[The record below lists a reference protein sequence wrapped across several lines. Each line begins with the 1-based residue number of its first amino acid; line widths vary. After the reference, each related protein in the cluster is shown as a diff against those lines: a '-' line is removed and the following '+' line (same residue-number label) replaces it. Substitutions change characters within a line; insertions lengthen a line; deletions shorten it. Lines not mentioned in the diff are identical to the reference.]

1 MIHHIIFLLDI
12 KSKGDNTKLSKIN
25 RIKFLVHQL
34 NYYRNQYY
42 NNSVSAISDQEYDEM
57 FDELQE
63 LEQTAGFIMSNSPTQ
78 TVGYDVVSELQK
90 VKHSHPMLSLSKTKS
105 LEELNQFVGGRPAVI
120 SCKLDGLTVLL
131 TYEDGELVQAETRG
145 NGELGELI
153 THNAKVFDNIPLH
166 IDQPGHF
173 EVEGEAII
181 TYEDFEHINAGL
193 REDQKYKNPRNLAS
207 GSVRQLDSSIAST
220 RHLKFIAWKVPE
232 DAEHETMNE
241 RLDYAD
247 ALGFDVVPWFLITKI
262 ENENLINILKECA
275 KQLGYPI
282 DGMVVTYDDI
292 KYGESLGMTGH
303 HPKHSIAFKFY
314 DETVET
320 ELIDIE
326 WTMGKTGVLTPVAVF
341 KPVEI
346 DGTTVERAN
355 LHNLSVMMRMT
366 NNKPWYKG
374 IKIFVYKA
382 NMIIPQVANVIYE
395 NSDNDDILEIPDVC
409 PICRMET
416 GQFTE
421 NRSTVLMCTNPNC
434 KGKLLG
440 VLKTFCSKQAHDIK
454 GLSEAT
460 LELMINNG
468 YLNGIRDLFYLKNYK
483 TELTRIPGLGAK
495 KVDGILKS
503 IEDCRKTTLSKFI
516 CGLSIPLF
524 GVNACKEIERYETN
538 KAKERGMETAWNAFW
553 DDIENR
559 RCLSNS
565 IDGFG
570 RIMDDSFHT
579 YMDANINFVR
589 ELSTEFVFDSISN
602 ALSGDNSLNG
612 KKICITGSL
621 SIFKNRD
628 ELVKDIE
635 SHGGKVV
642 SSVSS
647 KTDYL
652 LTNDKDSGSSKN
664 QKAKEL
670 NIPIISEVEYRDM
683 IIKN

>member
-1 MIHHIIFLLDI
+1 MRENEI
-12 KSKGDNTKLSKIN
+12 KKLVKE
-25 RIKFLVHQL
+25 L
-34 NYYRNQYY
+34 NHYRDQYY
-42 NNSVSAISDQEYDEM
+42 NHAISEISDHDYDEL
-57 FDELQE
+57 FDRLQQ
-63 LEQTAGFIMSNSPTQ
+63 LEKETGYILSNSPTQ
-78 TVGYDVVSELQK
+78 TVGYEVVSELQK

-105 LEELNQFVGGRPAVI
+105 IEELDRFINGKSVII

-166 IDQPGHF
+166 IDCAGHF

-181 TYEDFEHINAGL
+181 AYKDFEDINARLGD
-193 REDQKYKNPRNLAS
+193 EQKYKNPRNLAA
-207 GSVRQLDSSIAST
+207 GSVRQLDSSIAKE
-220 RHLKFIAWKVPE
+220 RHLKFIAWKIPE
-232 DAEHETMNE
+232 DGEHNTMRE
-241 RLDYAD
+241 RLDYAE
-247 ALGFDVVPWFLITKI
+247 ALGFDVVPRLCVTHI
-262 ENENLINILKECA
+262 ENEHVINILKIQA
-275 KQLGYPI
+275 NNLGYPI

-292 KYGESLGMTGH
+292 QYGESLGMTGH

-320 ELIDIE
+320 ELLDIE

-346 DGTTVERAN
+346 EGTTVERAN
-355 LHNLSVMMRMT
+355 LHNISVMMGMS
-366 NNKPWYKG
+366 NYKPWYKRMR
-374 IKIFVYKA
+374 IFVYKA
-382 NMIIPQVANVIYE
+382 NMIIPQVASVIYE
-395 NSDNDDILEIPDVC
+395 DGNNDDILKIPDIC

-460 LELMINNG
+460 LELLINNG
-468 YLNGIRDLFYLKNYK
+468 YLNNLRDLFYLKNDRV
-483 TELTRIPGLGAK
+483 ELTRLPGLGVK
-495 KVDGILKS
+495 KVDGILQS
-503 IEDCRKTTLSKFI
+503 IEKCRKTTLSKFI

-524 GVNACKEIERYETN
+524 GISTCKEIEKYETS
-538 KAKERGMETAWNAFW
+538 KAKERGMQIWDAFW
-553 DDIENR
+553 DDVVNR
-559 RCLSNS
+559 RYLSNY

-570 RIMDDSFHT
+570 RVMDESFHT
-579 YMDANINFVR
+579 YMDANISFVR
-589 ELSTEFVFDSISN
+589 ELSTEFIFDSVSDNIS
-602 ALSGDNSLNG
+602 AGDNSLNG

-621 SIFKNRD
+621 HHFANRD
-628 ELVKDIE
+628 ELVKNIE

-652 LTNDKDSGSSKN
+652 LTNDKESGSGKN
-664 QKAKEL
+664 VKAAQL
-670 NIPIISEVEYRDM
+670 DIPIISEEEYLSLCGEA
-683 IIKN
+683 

>member
-1 MIHHIIFLLDI
+1 MRENEI
-12 KSKGDNTKLSKIN
+12 KKLVKE
-25 RIKFLVHQL
+25 L
-34 NYYRNQYY
+34 NHYRDQYY
-42 NNSVSAISDQEYDEM
+42 NHAISEISDHDYDEL
-57 FDELQE
+57 FDRLQK
-63 LEQTAGFIMSNSPTQ
+63 LESETGYILSNSPTQ
-78 TVGYDVVSELQK
+78 TVGYEVVSELQK

-105 LEELNQFVGGRPAVI
+105 IEELDRFINGKPVII

-166 IDQPGHF
+166 IDCAGHF

-181 TYEDFEHINAGL
+181 TYKDFEDINARLGD
-193 REDQKYKNPRNLAS
+193 EQKYKNPRNLAA
-207 GSVRQLDSSIAST
+207 GSVRQLDSSIAKE
-220 RHLKFIAWKVPE
+220 RHLKFIAWKIPE
-232 DAEHETMNE
+232 DGKHNTMRE
-241 RLDYAD
+241 RLDYAE
-247 ALGFDVVPWFLITKI
+247 ALGFDVVPRLCVTHI
-262 ENENLINILKECA
+262 ENEHVINILKIQA
-275 KQLGYPI
+275 NNLGYPI

-320 ELIDIE
+320 ELLDIE

-341 KPVEI
+341 NPVEI
-346 DGTTVERAN
+346 EGTTVERAN
-355 LHNLSVMMRMT
+355 LHNISVMFGLS
-366 NNKPWYKG
+366 NDKPWYKG
-374 IKIFVYKA
+374 MRIFVYKA
-382 NMIIPQVANVIYE
+382 NMIIPQVASVIYE
-395 NSDNDDILEIPDVC
+395 NSNNDNILDIPDVC

-460 LELMINNG
+460 LELLINNG
-468 YLNGIRDLFYLKNYK
+468 YLNNLRDLFYLKNNRI
-483 TELTRIPGLGAK
+483 ELTRLPGLGAK
-495 KVDGILKS
+495 KVDGILQS
-503 IEDCRKTTLSKFI
+503 IEKCRKTTLSKFI

-524 GVNACKEIERYETN
+524 GISTCKEIEKYETS
-538 KAKERGMETAWNAFW
+538 KANECGMQIWDAFW
-553 DDIENR
+553 DDVVNR
-559 RCLSNS
+559 RYLSNY

-570 RIMDDSFHT
+570 RVMDESFHT
-579 YMDANINFVR
+579 YMDANISFVR
-589 ELSTEFVFDSISN
+589 ELSTEFIFDSVSDNIS
-602 ALSGDNSLNG
+602 AGDNSLNG

-621 SIFKNRD
+621 HHFTNRD
-628 ELVKDIE
+628 ELVKNIE

-652 LTNDKDSGSSKN
+652 LTNDKESGSGKN
-664 QKAKEL
+664 VKAAQL
-670 NIPIISEVEYRDM
+670 DIPIISEEEYLSLCGEV
-683 IIKN
+683 

>member
-1 MIHHIIFLLDI
+1 MRENEI
-12 KSKGDNTKLSKIN
+12 KKLVKE
-25 RIKFLVHQL
+25 L
-34 NYYRNQYY
+34 NHYRDQYY
-42 NNSVSAISDQEYDEM
+42 NHAISEISDHDYDEL
-57 FDELQE
+57 FDRLQK
-63 LEQTAGFIMSNSPTQ
+63 LESETGYILSNSPTQ
-78 TVGYDVVSELQK
+78 TVGYEVVSELQK

-105 LEELNQFVGGRPAVI
+105 IEELDRFINGKPVII

-166 IDQPGHF
+166 IDRAGHF

-181 TYEDFEHINAGL
+181 TYKDFENINAIL
-193 REDQKYKNPRNLAS
+193 SDEQKYKNPRNLAS
-207 GSVRQLDSSIAST
+207 GSVRQLDSSIAKE
-220 RHLKFIAWKVPE
+220 RHLKFIAWKIPE
-232 DAEHETMNE
+232 DSEHNTMRE
-241 RLDYAD
+241 RLDYAE
-247 ALGFDVVPWFLITKI
+247 ALGFDVVPRLCVTHI
-262 ENENLINILKECA
+262 ENEHVINILKIQANNLE
-275 KQLGYPI
+275 YPI

-292 KYGESLGMTGH
+292 QYGESLGMTGH

-320 ELIDIE
+320 ELLDIE

-341 KPVEI
+341 NPVEI
-346 DGTTVERAN
+346 EGTTVERAN
-355 LHNLSVMMRMT
+355 LHNISVMFGLS
-366 NNKPWYKG
+366 NYKPWYKG
-374 IKIFVYKA
+374 MRIFVYKA
-382 NMIIPQVANVIYE
+382 NMIIPQVASVIYE
-395 NSDNDDILEIPDVC
+395 NSNNDNILDIPDVC

-460 LELMINNG
+460 LELLINNG
-468 YLNGIRDLFYLKNYK
+468 YLNNLRDLFYLKNNR
-483 TELTRIPGLGAK
+483 TELTRLPGLGAK
-495 KVDGILKS
+495 KVDGILQS
-503 IEDCRKTTLSKFI
+503 IEKCRKTTLSKFL

-524 GVNACKEIERYETN
+524 GVSTCKEIEKYETS
-538 KAKERGMETAWNAFW
+538 KAKERGMQIWDAFW
-553 DDIENR
+553 DDVVNR
-559 RCLSNS
+559 RYLSNY

-570 RIMDDSFHT
+570 RVMDESFHT
-579 YMDANINFVR
+579 YMDANISFVR
-589 ELSTEFVFDSISN
+589 ELSTEFIFDSVSDNIS
-602 ALSGDNSLNG
+602 AGDNSLNG

-621 SIFKNRD
+621 HHFTNRD
-628 ELVKDIE
+628 ELVKNIE

-652 LTNDKDSGSSKN
+652 LTNDKESGSGKN
-664 QKAKEL
+664 VKAAQL
-670 NIPIISEVEYRDM
+670 DIPIISEEEYLSLCGEV
-683 IIKN
+683 

>member
-1 MIHHIIFLLDI
+1 MRENEI
-12 KSKGDNTKLSKIN
+12 KKLVKE
-25 RIKFLVHQL
+25 L
-34 NYYRNQYY
+34 NHYRNQYY
-42 NNSVSAISDQEYDEM
+42 NHAISEISDHDYDEL
-57 FDELQE
+57 FDRLQK
-63 LEQTAGFIMSNSPTQ
+63 LESETGYILSNSPTQ
-78 TVGYDVVSELQK
+78 TVGYEVVSELQK

-105 LEELNQFVGGRPAVI
+105 IEELDRFINGKPVII

-166 IDQPGHF
+166 IDCAGHF

-181 TYEDFEHINAGL
+181 TYKDFEDINARLGD
-193 REDQKYKNPRNLAS
+193 EQKYKNPRNLAA
-207 GSVRQLDSSIAST
+207 GSVRQLDSSVAST
-220 RHLKFIAWKVPE
+220 RHLKFIAWKIPE
-232 DAEHETMNE
+232 DGEHNTMRE
-241 RLDYAD
+241 RLDYAE
-247 ALGFDVVPWFLITKI
+247 ALGFDVVPRLCVTHI
-262 ENENLINILKECA
+262 ENEHVINILKIQA
-275 KQLGYPI
+275 NNLGYPI

-292 KYGESLGMTGH
+292 KYGESLGLTGH

-320 ELIDIE
+320 ELLDIE

-341 KPVEI
+341 NPVEI
-346 DGTTVERAN
+346 EGTTVERAN
-355 LHNLSVMMRMT
+355 LHNISVMFGLS
-366 NNKPWYKG
+366 NYKPWYKG
-374 IKIFVYKA
+374 MRIFVYKA
-382 NMIIPQVANVIYE
+382 NMIIPQVASVIYE
-395 NSDNDDILEIPDVC
+395 NSNNDNILDIPDVC

-460 LELMINNG
+460 LELLINNG
-468 YLNGIRDLFYLKNYK
+468 YLNNLRDLFYLKNDRL
-483 TELTRIPGLGAK
+483 ELTRLPGLGVK
-495 KVDGILKS
+495 KVDGILQS
-503 IEDCRKTTLSKFI
+503 IEKCRKTTLSKFI

-524 GVNACKEIERYETN
+524 GISTCKEIEKYETS
-538 KAKERGMETAWNAFW
+538 KAKERGMQIWDAFW
-553 DDIENR
+553 DDVVNR
-559 RCLSNS
+559 RYLSNY

-570 RIMDDSFHT
+570 RVMDESFHT
-579 YMDANINFVR
+579 YMDANISFVR
-589 ELSTEFVFDSISN
+589 ELSTEFIFDSVSDNISAN
-602 ALSGDNSLNG
+602 DNSLNG

-621 SIFKNRD
+621 HHFANRD
-628 ELVKDIE
+628 ELVKNIE

-652 LTNDKDSGSSKN
+652 LTNDKESGSGKN
-664 QKAKEL
+664 VKAAQL
-670 NIPIISEVEYRDM
+670 DIPIISEEEYLSLCGEV
-683 IIKN
+683 

>member
-1 MIHHIIFLLDI
+1 MRENEI
-12 KSKGDNTKLSKIN
+12 KKLVKE
-25 RIKFLVHQL
+25 L
-34 NYYRNQYY
+34 NHYRDQYY
-42 NNSVSAISDQEYDEM
+42 NHAISEISDHDYDEL
-57 FDELQE
+57 FDRLQQ
-63 LEQTAGFIMSNSPTQ
+63 LEKETGYILSNSPTQ
-78 TVGYDVVSELQK
+78 TVGYEVVSELQK

-105 LEELNQFVGGRPAVI
+105 IEELDRFINGKPVII

-166 IDQPGHF
+166 IDHAGHF

-181 TYEDFEHINAGL
+181 TYKDFENINARL
-193 REDQKYKNPRNLAS
+193 SDEQKYKNPRNLAS
-207 GSVRQLDSSIAST
+207 GSVRQLDSSVAST
-220 RHLKFIAWKVPE
+220 RHLKFIAWKIPK
-232 DAEHETMNE
+232 DGEHNTMRE
-241 RLDYAD
+241 RLDYAE
-247 ALGFDVVPWFLITKI
+247 ALGFDVVPRLCVTHI
-262 ENENLINILKECA
+262 ENEHVINILKIQA
-275 KQLGYPI
+275 NNLGYPI
-282 DGMVVTYDDI
+282 DGMVVTYNDI

-320 ELIDIE
+320 ELLDIE

-341 KPVEI
+341 NPVEI
-346 DGTTVERAN
+346 EGTTVERAN
-355 LHNLSVMMRMT
+355 LHNISVMFGLS
-366 NNKPWYKG
+366 NYKPWYKG
-374 IKIFVYKA
+374 MRIFVYKA
-382 NMIIPQVANVIYE
+382 NMIIPQVASVIYE
-395 NSDNDDILEIPDVC
+395 NSNNDNILDIPDVC
-409 PICRMET
+409 PICRMEI

-460 LELMINNG
+460 LELLINNG
-468 YLNGIRDLFYLKNYK
+468 YLNNLRDLFYLKNDRV
-483 TELTRIPGLGAK
+483 ELTRLPGLGVK
-495 KVDGILKS
+495 KVDGILQS
-503 IEDCRKTTLSKFI
+503 IEKRRKTTLSKFI

-524 GVNACKEIERYETN
+524 GISTCKEIEKYETS
-538 KAKERGMETAWNAFW
+538 KANECSMQMWDAFW
-553 DDIENR
+553 DDVVNR
-559 RCLSNS
+559 RYLSNY

-570 RIMDDSFHT
+570 RVMDESFHT
-579 YMDANINFVR
+579 YMDANISFVR
-589 ELSTEFVFDSISN
+589 ELSTEFIFDSVSDNISAN
-602 ALSGDNSLNG
+602 DNSLNG

-621 SIFKNRD
+621 HHFTNRD
-628 ELVKDIE
+628 ELVRNIE

-652 LTNDKDSGSSKN
+652 LTNDKESGSGKN
-664 QKAKEL
+664 VKAAQL
-670 NIPIISEVEYRDM
+670 DIPIISEEEYLSLCGEV
-683 IIKN
+683 

>member
-1 MIHHIIFLLDI
+1 MRENEI
-12 KSKGDNTKLSKIN
+12 KKLVKE
-25 RIKFLVHQL
+25 L
-34 NYYRNQYY
+34 NHYRNQYY
-42 NNSVSAISDQEYDEM
+42 NHAISEISDHDYDEL
-57 FDELQE
+57 FDRLQK
-63 LEQTAGFIMSNSPTQ
+63 LESETGYILSNSPTQ
-78 TVGYDVVSELQK
+78 TVGYEVVSELQK

-105 LEELNQFVGGRPAVI
+105 IEELDRFINGKPVII

-166 IDQPGHF
+166 IDHAGHF

-181 TYEDFEHINAGL
+181 TYKDFENINARL
-193 REDQKYKNPRNLAS
+193 SDEQKYKNPRNLAS
-207 GSVRQLDSSIAST
+207 GSVRQLDSSVAST
-220 RHLKFIAWKVPE
+220 RHLKFIAWKIPE
-232 DAEHETMNE
+232 DGEHNTMRE
-241 RLDYAD
+241 RLDYAE
-247 ALGFDVVPWFLITKI
+247 ALGFDVVPRLCVTHI
-262 ENENLINILKECA
+262 ENEHVINILKIQA
-275 KQLGYPI
+275 NNLGYPI

-320 ELIDIE
+320 ELLDIE

-341 KPVEI
+341 NPVEI
-346 DGTTVERAN
+346 EGTTVERAN
-355 LHNLSVMMRMT
+355 LHNISVMFGLS
-366 NNKPWYKG
+366 NYKPWYKG
-374 IKIFVYKA
+374 MRIFVYKA
-382 NMIIPQVANVIYE
+382 NMIIPQVASVIYE
-395 NSDNDDILEIPDVC
+395 NSNNDNILDIPDVC

-460 LELMINNG
+460 LELLINNG
-468 YLNGIRDLFYLKNYK
+468 YLNNLRDLFYLKNDRV
-483 TELTRIPGLGAK
+483 ELTRLPGLGVK
-495 KVDGILKS
+495 KVDGILQS
-503 IEDCRKTTLSKFI
+503 IEKCRKTTLSKFI

-524 GVNACKEIERYETN
+524 GISTCKEIEKYETS
-538 KAKERGMETAWNAFW
+538 KANECGMQIWDAFW
-553 DDIENR
+553 DDVVNR
-559 RCLSNS
+559 RYLSNY

-570 RIMDDSFHT
+570 RVMDESFHT
-579 YMDANINFVR
+579 YMDANISFVR
-589 ELSTEFVFDSISN
+589 ELSTEFIFDSVSDNISAN
-602 ALSGDNSLNG
+602 DNSLNG

-621 SIFKNRD
+621 HHFANRD
-628 ELVKDIE
+628 ELVKNIE

-652 LTNDKDSGSSKN
+652 LTNDKESGSGKN
-664 QKAKEL
+664 VKAAQL
-670 NIPIISEVEYRDM
+670 DIPIISEEEYLSLCGEV
-683 IIKN
+683 

>member
-1 MIHHIIFLLDI
+1 MRENEI
-12 KSKGDNTKLSKIN
+12 KKLVKE
-25 RIKFLVHQL
+25 L
-34 NYYRNQYY
+34 NHYRDQYY
-42 NNSVSAISDQEYDEM
+42 NHAISEISDHDYDEL
-57 FDELQE
+57 FDRLQK
-63 LEQTAGFIMSNSPTQ
+63 LESETGYILSNSPTQ
-78 TVGYDVVSELQK
+78 TVGYEVVSELQK

-105 LEELNQFVGGRPAVI
+105 IEELDRFINGKPVII

-166 IDQPGHF
+166 IDHAGHF

-181 TYEDFEHINAGL
+181 TYKDFENINARL
-193 REDQKYKNPRNLAS
+193 SDEQKYKNPRNLAS
-207 GSVRQLDSSIAST
+207 GSVRQLDSSIAKE
-220 RHLKFIAWKVPE
+220 RHLKFIAWKIPE
-232 DAEHETMNE
+232 DGEHNTMRE
-241 RLDYAD
+241 RLDYAE
-247 ALGFDVVPWFLITKI
+247 ALGFDVVPRLCVTHI
-262 ENENLINILKECA
+262 ENEHVINILKIQA
-275 KQLGYPI
+275 NNLGYPI

-320 ELIDIE
+320 ELLDIE

-341 KPVEI
+341 NPVEI
-346 DGTTVERAN
+346 EGTTVERAN
-355 LHNLSVMMRMT
+355 LHNISVMFGLS
-366 NNKPWYKG
+366 NYKPWYKG
-374 IKIFVYKA
+374 MRIFVYKA
-382 NMIIPQVANVIYE
+382 NMIIPQVASVIYE
-395 NSDNDDILEIPDVC
+395 NSNNDNILDIPDVC

-460 LELMINNG
+460 LELLINNG
-468 YLNGIRDLFYLKNYK
+468 YLNNLRDLFYLKNDRV
-483 TELTRIPGLGAK
+483 ELTRLPGLGVK
-495 KVDGILKS
+495 KVDGILQS
-503 IEDCRKTTLSKFI
+503 IEKCRKTTLSKFI

-524 GVNACKEIERYETN
+524 GISTCKEIEKYETS
-538 KAKERGMETAWNAFW
+538 KANECGMQIWDAFW
-553 DDIENR
+553 DDVVNR
-559 RCLSNS
+559 RYLSNY

-570 RIMDDSFHT
+570 RVMDESFHT
-579 YMDANINFVR
+579 YMDANISFVQ
-589 ELSTEFVFDSISN
+589 ELSTEFIFDSVSDNISAN
-602 ALSGDNSLNG
+602 DNSLNG

-621 SIFKNRD
+621 HHFANRD
-628 ELVKDIE
+628 ELVKNIE

-652 LTNDKDSGSSKN
+652 LTNDKESGSGKN
-664 QKAKEL
+664 VKAAQL
-670 NIPIISEVEYRDM
+670 DIPIISEEEYLSLCGEV
-683 IIKN
+683 

>member
-1 MIHHIIFLLDI
+1 MRENEI
-12 KSKGDNTKLSKIN
+12 KKLVKE
-25 RIKFLVHQL
+25 L
-34 NYYRNQYY
+34 NQYRDQYY
-42 NNSVSAISDQEYDEM
+42 NHAISEISDHDYDEL
-57 FDELQE
+57 FDRLQQ
-63 LEQTAGFIMSNSPTQ
+63 LEKETGYILSNSPTQ
-78 TVGYDVVSELQK
+78 TVGYEVVSELQK

-105 LEELNQFVGGRPAVI
+105 IEELDRFINGKPVII

-166 IDQPGHF
+166 IDRAGHF

-181 TYEDFEHINAGL
+181 TYKDFEDINARLGD
-193 REDQKYKNPRNLAS
+193 EQKYKNPRNLAS
-207 GSVRQLDSSIAST
+207 GSVRQLDSSIAKE
-220 RHLKFIAWKVPE
+220 RHLKFVAWKIPG
-232 DAEHETMNE
+232 DGEHNTMRE
-241 RLDYAD
+241 RLDYAE
-247 ALGFDVVPWFLITKI
+247 ALGFDVVPRLCVTHI
-262 ENENLINILKECA
+262 ENESVINVLKIQA
-275 KQLGYPI
+275 ATLGYPI

-320 ELIDIE
+320 ELLDIE

-341 KPVEI
+341 NPVEI
-346 DGTTVERAN
+346 EGTTVERAN
-355 LHNLSVMMRMT
+355 LHNISVMLGLS
-366 NNKPWYKG
+366 NYKPWYKG
-374 IKIFVYKA
+374 MRIFVYKA
-382 NMIIPQVANVIYE
+382 NMIIPQVASVIYE
-395 NSDNDDILEIPDVC
+395 NSNNDNILEIPDVC

-460 LELMINNG
+460 LELLINKG
-468 YLNGIRDLFYLKNYK
+468 YLNNLRDLFYLKNNR
-483 TELTRIPGLGAK
+483 TELTRLPGLGAK
-495 KVDGILKS
+495 KVDGILQS
-503 IEDCRKTTLSKFI
+503 IEKCRKTILSKFL

-524 GVNACKEIERYETN
+524 GVSTCKELEKYETS
-538 KAKERGMETAWNAFW
+538 KAKECGMQIWDAFW
-553 DDIENR
+553 DDVVNR
-559 RCLSNS
+559 RYLSNH

-570 RIMDDSFHT
+570 RVMDESFHT
-579 YMDANINFVR
+579 YMDANISFVQ
-589 ELSTEFVFDSISN
+589 ELSTEFIFDSVSKNIS
-602 ALSGDNSLNG
+602 AGDNSLNG

-621 SIFKNRD
+621 HHFTNRD
-628 ELVKDIE
+628 ELVRDIE

-652 LTNDKDSGSSKN
+652 LTNDKESGSSKN
-664 QKAKEL
+664 AKAAQL
-670 NIPIISEVEYRDM
+670 GIPIISEEEYLSLCGGV
-683 IIKN
+683 

>member
-1 MIHHIIFLLDI
+1 MSENEI
-12 KSKGDNTKLSKIN
+12 KKLVKE
-25 RIKFLVHQL
+25 L
-34 NYYRNQYY
+34 NHYRDQYY
-42 NNSVSAISDQEYDEM
+42 NHAISEISDHDYDEL
-57 FDELQE
+57 FDRLQK
-63 LEQTAGFIMSNSPTQ
+63 LESETGYILSNSPTQ
-78 TVGYDVVSELQK
+78 TVGYEVVSELQK

-105 LEELNQFVGGRPAVI
+105 IEELDRFINGKPVII

-166 IDQPGHF
+166 IDCAGHF
-173 EVEGEAII
+173 EVEGEALI
-181 TYEDFEHINAGL
+181 TYKDFEDINARLGD
-193 REDQKYKNPRNLAS
+193 EQKYKNPRNLAA
-207 GSVRQLDSSIAST
+207 GSVRQLDSSIAKE
-220 RHLKFIAWKVPE
+220 RHLKFIAWKIPE
-232 DAEHETMNE
+232 DGEHNTMRE
-241 RLDYAD
+241 RLDYAE
-247 ALGFDVVPWFLITKI
+247 ALGFDVVPRLCVTHI
-262 ENENLINILKECA
+262 ENEHVINILKIQANNLE
-275 KQLGYPI
+275 YPI

-320 ELIDIE
+320 ELLDIE

-346 DGTTVERAN
+346 EGTTVERAN
-355 LHNLSVMMRMT
+355 LHNISVMMGMS
-366 NNKPWYKG
+366 NYKPWYKG
-374 IKIFVYKA
+374 MRIFVYKA
-382 NMIIPQVANVIYE
+382 NMIIPQVASVIYE
-395 NSDNDDILEIPDVC
+395 NSNNDNILDIPDVC

-421 NRSTVLMCTNPNC
+421 NKSTVLMCTNPNC

-460 LELMINNG
+460 LELLINNG
-468 YLNGIRDLFYLKNYK
+468 YLNNLRDLFYLKNDRV
-483 TELTRIPGLGAK
+483 ELTRLPGLGVK
-495 KVDGILKS
+495 KVDGILQS
-503 IEDCRKTTLSKFI
+503 IEKCRKTTLSKFL

-524 GVNACKEIERYETN
+524 GVSTCKEIEKYETS
-538 KAKERGMETAWNAFW
+538 KAKERGMQIWDAFW
-553 DDIENR
+553 DDVVNR
-559 RCLSNS
+559 RYLSNY

-570 RIMDDSFHT
+570 RVMDESFHT
-579 YMDANINFVR
+579 YMDANISFVQ
-589 ELSTEFVFDSISN
+589 ELSTEFIFDSVSDNISAN
-602 ALSGDNSLNG
+602 DNSLNG

-621 SIFKNRD
+621 HHFANRD
-628 ELVKDIE
+628 ELVKNIE

-652 LTNDKDSGSSKN
+652 LTNDKESGSGKN
-664 QKAKEL
+664 VKAAQL
-670 NIPIISEVEYRDM
+670 DIPIISEEEYLSLCE
-683 IIKN
+683 KV

>member
-1 MIHHIIFLLDI
+1 MRENEI
-12 KSKGDNTKLSKIN
+12 KKLVKE
-25 RIKFLVHQL
+25 L
-34 NYYRNQYY
+34 NHYRDQYY
-42 NNSVSAISDQEYDEM
+42 NHAISEISDHDYDEL
-57 FDELQE
+57 FDRLQK
-63 LEQTAGFIMSNSPTQ
+63 LESETGYILSNSPTQ
-78 TVGYDVVSELQK
+78 TVGYEVVSELQK

-105 LEELNQFVGGRPAVI
+105 IEELDRFINGKPVII

-166 IDQPGHF
+166 IDHVGHF

-181 TYEDFEHINAGL
+181 TYKDFENINARL
-193 REDQKYKNPRNLAS
+193 SDEQKYKNPRNLAA
-207 GSVRQLDSSIAST
+207 GSVRQLDSSIAKE
-220 RHLKFIAWKVPE
+220 RHLKFIAWKIPE
-232 DAEHETMNE
+232 DGEHNTMRE
-241 RLDYAD
+241 RLDYAE
-247 ALGFDVVPWFLITKI
+247 ALGFDVVPRLCVTHI
-262 ENENLINILKECA
+262 ENEHVINILKIQA
-275 KQLGYPI
+275 NNLGYPI

-320 ELIDIE
+320 ELLDIE

-341 KPVEI
+341 NPVEI
-346 DGTTVERAN
+346 EGTTVERAN
-355 LHNLSVMMRMT
+355 LHNISVMFGLS
-366 NNKPWYKG
+366 NYKPWYKG
-374 IKIFVYKA
+374 MRIFVYKA
-382 NMIIPQVANVIYE
+382 NMIIPQVASVIYE
-395 NSDNDDILEIPDVC
+395 NSNNDNILDIPDVC

-460 LELMINNG
+460 LELLINNG
-468 YLNGIRDLFYLKNYK
+468 YLNNLRDLFYLKNDRV
-483 TELTRIPGLGAK
+483 ELTRLPGLGVK
-495 KVDGILKS
+495 KVDGILQS
-503 IEDCRKTTLSKFI
+503 IEKCRKTTLSKFI

-524 GVNACKEIERYETN
+524 GISTCKEIEKYETS
-538 KAKERGMETAWNAFW
+538 KANECGMQIWDAFW
-553 DDIENR
+553 DDVVNR
-559 RCLSNS
+559 RYLSNY

-570 RIMDDSFHT
+570 RVMDESFHT
-579 YMDANINFVR
+579 YMDANISFVQ
-589 ELSTEFVFDSISN
+589 ELSTEFIFNSVSDNIS
-602 ALSGDNSLNG
+602 AGDNSLNG

-621 SIFKNRD
+621 HHFANRD
-628 ELVKDIE
+628 ELVKNIE

-652 LTNDKDSGSSKN
+652 LTNDKESGSGKN
-664 QKAKEL
+664 VKAAQL
-670 NIPIISEVEYRDM
+670 DIPIISEEEYLSLCGEV
-683 IIKN
+683 

>member
-1 MIHHIIFLLDI
+1 MRENEI
-12 KSKGDNTKLSKIN
+12 KKLVKE
-25 RIKFLVHQL
+25 L
-34 NYYRNQYY
+34 NHYRDQYY
-42 NNSVSAISDQEYDEM
+42 NHAVSEISDHDYDEL
-57 FDELQE
+57 FDRLQK
-63 LEQTAGFIMSNSPTQ
+63 LESETGYILSNSPTQ
-78 TVGYDVVSELQK
+78 TVGYEVVSELQK

-105 LEELNQFVGGRPAVI
+105 IEELDRFINGKPVII

-166 IDQPGHF
+166 IDRAGHF

-181 TYEDFEHINAGL
+181 TYKDFEDINAGL
-193 REDQKYKNPRNLAS
+193 SDEQKYKNPRNLAA
-207 GSVRQLDSSIAST
+207 GSVRQLDSNIAKE
-220 RHLKFIAWKVPE
+220 RHLKFIAWKIPE
-232 DAEHETMNE
+232 DGEHNTMRE
-241 RLDYAD
+241 RLDYAE
-247 ALGFDVVPWFLITKI
+247 ALGFDVVPRLCVTHI
-262 ENENLINILKECA
+262 ENEHVINILKIQA
-275 KQLGYPI
+275 NNLGYPI

-320 ELIDIE
+320 ELLDIE

-341 KPVEI
+341 NPVEI
-346 DGTTVERAN
+346 EGTTVERAN
-355 LHNLSVMMRMT
+355 LHNISVMFGLS
-366 NNKPWYKG
+366 NYKPWYKG
-374 IKIFVYKA
+374 MRIFVYKA
-382 NMIIPQVANVIYE
+382 NMIIPQVASVIYE
-395 NSDNDDILEIPDVC
+395 NSNNDNILDIPDVC

-460 LELMINNG
+460 LELLINNG
-468 YLNGIRDLFYLKNYK
+468 YLNNLRDLFYLKNNR
-483 TELTRIPGLGAK
+483 TELTRLPGLGAK
-495 KVDGILKS
+495 KVDGILQS
-503 IEDCRKTTLSKFI
+503 IEKCRKTTLSKFL

-524 GVNACKEIERYETN
+524 GVSTCKEIEKYETS
-538 KAKERGMETAWNAFW
+538 KAKERGMQIWDAFW
-553 DDIENR
+553 DDVVNR
-559 RCLSNS
+559 RYLSNY

-570 RIMDDSFHT
+570 RVMDESFHT
-579 YMDANINFVR
+579 YMDANISFVR
-589 ELSTEFVFDSISN
+589 ELSTEFIFDSVSDNIS
-602 ALSGDNSLNG
+602 AGDNSLNG

-621 SIFKNRD
+621 HHFTNRD
-628 ELVKDIE
+628 ELVKNIE

-652 LTNDKDSGSSKN
+652 LTNDKESGSGKN
-664 QKAKEL
+664 VKAAQL
-670 NIPIISEVEYRDM
+670 DIPIISEEEYLSLCGEV
-683 IIKN
+683 

>member
-1 MIHHIIFLLDI
+1 MRENEI
-12 KSKGDNTKLSKIN
+12 KKLVKE
-25 RIKFLVHQL
+25 L
-34 NYYRNQYY
+34 NHYRDQYY
-42 NNSVSAISDQEYDEM
+42 NHAISEISDHDYDEL
-57 FDELQE
+57 FDRLQK
-63 LEQTAGFIMSNSPTQ
+63 LESETGYILSNSPTQ
-78 TVGYDVVSELQK
+78 TVGYEVVSELQK

-105 LEELNQFVGGRPAVI
+105 IEELDRFINGKPVII

-166 IDQPGHF
+166 IDRAGHF

-181 TYEDFEHINAGL
+181 TYKDFENINAIL
-193 REDQKYKNPRNLAS
+193 SDEQKYKNPRNLAS
-207 GSVRQLDSSIAST
+207 GSVRQLDSSVAST
-220 RHLKFIAWKVPE
+220 RHLKFIAWKIPE
-232 DAEHETMNE
+232 DGEHNTMRE
-241 RLDYAD
+241 RLDYAE
-247 ALGFDVVPWFLITKI
+247 ALGFDVVPRLCVTHI
-262 ENENLINILKECA
+262 ENEHVINILKIQANNLE
-275 KQLGYPI
+275 YPI

-292 KYGESLGMTGH
+292 QYGESLGMTGH

-320 ELIDIE
+320 ELLDIE

-341 KPVEI
+341 NPVEI
-346 DGTTVERAN
+346 EGTTVERAN
-355 LHNLSVMMRMT
+355 LHNISVMFGLS
-366 NNKPWYKG
+366 NYKPWYKG
-374 IKIFVYKA
+374 MRIFVYKA
-382 NMIIPQVANVIYE
+382 NMIIPQVASVIYE
-395 NSDNDDILEIPDVC
+395 NSNNDNILDIPDVC

-460 LELMINNG
+460 LELLINNG
-468 YLNGIRDLFYLKNYK
+468 YLNNLRDLFYLKNNR
-483 TELTRIPGLGAK
+483 TELTRLPGLGAK
-495 KVDGILKS
+495 KVDGILQS
-503 IEDCRKTTLSKFI
+503 IEKCRKTTLSKFL

-524 GVNACKEIERYETN
+524 GVSTCKEIEKYETS
-538 KAKERGMETAWNAFW
+538 KAKERGMQIWDAFW
-553 DDIENR
+553 DDVVNR
-559 RCLSNS
+559 RYLSNY

-570 RIMDDSFHT
+570 RVMDESFHT
-579 YMDANINFVR
+579 YMDANISFVR
-589 ELSTEFVFDSISN
+589 ELSTEFIFDSVSDNIS
-602 ALSGDNSLNG
+602 AGDNSLNG

-621 SIFKNRD
+621 HHFTNRD
-628 ELVKDIE
+628 ELVKNIE

-652 LTNDKDSGSSKN
+652 LTNDKESGSGKN
-664 QKAKEL
+664 VKAAQL
-670 NIPIISEVEYRDM
+670 DIPIISEEEYLSLCGEV
-683 IIKN
+683 

>member
-1 MIHHIIFLLDI
+1 MRENEI
-12 KSKGDNTKLSKIN
+12 KKLVKE
-25 RIKFLVHQL
+25 L
-34 NYYRNQYY
+34 NHYRDQYY
-42 NNSVSAISDQEYDEM
+42 NHAVSEISDHDYDKL
-57 FDELQE
+57 FDRLQK
-63 LEQTAGFIMSNSPTQ
+63 LESETGYILSNSPTQ
-78 TVGYDVVSELQK
+78 TVGYEVVSELQK
-90 VKHSHPMLSLSKTKS
+90 VKHSHPMLSLNKTKS
-105 LEELNQFVGGRPAVI
+105 IEELDRFINGKPVII

-131 TYEDGELVQAETRG
+131 TYKDGELVQAETRG

-166 IDQPGHF
+166 IDHAGHF

-181 TYEDFEHINAGL
+181 TYKDFEDINARIGD
-193 REDQKYKNPRNLAS
+193 EQKYKNPRNLAA
-207 GSVRQLDSSIAST
+207 GSVRQLDSSIAKE
-220 RHLKFIAWKVPE
+220 RHLKFIAWKIPE
-232 DAEHETMNE
+232 DGEHNTMRE
-241 RLDYAD
+241 RLDYAES
-247 ALGFDVVPWFLITKI
+247 LGFDVVPRLCVTHI
-262 ENENLINILKECA
+262 ENEHVINILKIQA
-275 KQLGYPI
+275 NNLGYPI

-320 ELIDIE
+320 ELLDIE

-341 KPVEI
+341 NPVEI
-346 DGTTVERAN
+346 EGTTIERAN
-355 LHNLSVMMRMT
+355 LHNISVMMEMS
-366 NNKPWYKG
+366 NYKPWYKG
-374 IKIFVYKA
+374 MRIFVYKA
-382 NMIIPQVANVIYE
+382 NMIIPQVASVIYE
-395 NSDNDDILEIPDVC
+395 NSNNDNILDIPDVC

-460 LELMINNG
+460 LELLINNG
-468 YLNGIRDLFYLKNYK
+468 YLNNLRDLLYLKNDRV
-483 TELTRIPGLGAK
+483 ELTRLPGLGVK
-495 KVDGILKS
+495 KVDGILQS
-503 IEDCRKTTLSKFI
+503 IEKCRKTTLSKFI

-524 GVNACKEIERYETN
+524 GISTCKEIEKYEIS
-538 KAKERGMETAWNAFW
+538 KANERGMQIWDAFW
-553 DDIENR
+553 DDVVNR
-559 RCLSNS
+559 RYLSNY

-570 RIMDDSFHT
+570 RVMDESFHT
-579 YMDANINFVR
+579 YMDANISFVR
-589 ELSTEFVFDSISN
+589 ELSTEFIFDSVSDNISD
-602 ALSGDNSLNG
+602 GDNSLNG

-621 SIFKNRD
+621 HHFTNRD
-628 ELVKDIE
+628 ELVRDIE

-652 LTNDKDSGSSKN
+652 LTNDKESGSGKN
-664 QKAKEL
+664 VKAAQL
-670 NIPIISEVEYRDM
+670 DIPIISEEEYLSLCGEV
-683 IIKN
+683 

>member
-1 MIHHIIFLLDI
+1 MRENEI
-12 KSKGDNTKLSKIN
+12 KKLVKE
-25 RIKFLVHQL
+25 L
-34 NYYRNQYY
+34 NHYRDQYY
-42 NNSVSAISDQEYDEM
+42 NHAISEISDHDYDEL
-57 FDELQE
+57 FDRLQK
-63 LEQTAGFIMSNSPTQ
+63 LESETGYILSNSPTQ
-78 TVGYDVVSELQK
+78 TVGYEVVSELQK

-105 LEELNQFVGGRPAVI
+105 IEELDRFINGKPVII

-166 IDQPGHF
+166 IDHAGHF

-181 TYEDFEHINAGL
+181 TYKDFENINAIL
-193 REDQKYKNPRNLAS
+193 SDEQKYKNPRNLAS
-207 GSVRQLDSSIAST
+207 GSVRQLDSSIAKE
-220 RHLKFIAWKVPE
+220 RHLKFIAWKIPE
-232 DAEHETMNE
+232 DSEHNTMRE
-241 RLDYAD
+241 RLDYAE
-247 ALGFDVVPWFLITKI
+247 ALGFDVVPRLCVTHI
-262 ENENLINILKECA
+262 ENEHVINILKIQANNLE
-275 KQLGYPI
+275 YPI

-292 KYGESLGMTGH
+292 QYGESLGMTGH

-320 ELIDIE
+320 ELLDIE

-346 DGTTVERAN
+346 EGTTVERAN
-355 LHNLSVMMRMT
+355 LHNISVMMGMS
-366 NNKPWYKG
+366 NYKPWYKG
-374 IKIFVYKA
+374 MRIFVYKA
-382 NMIIPQVANVIYE
+382 NMIIPQVASVIYE
-395 NSDNDDILEIPDVC
+395 NSNNDNILDIPDVC

-460 LELMINNG
+460 LELLINNG
-468 YLNGIRDLFYLKNYK
+468 YLNNLRDLFYLKNDRL
-483 TELTRIPGLGAK
+483 ELTRLPGLGVK
-495 KVDGILKS
+495 KVDGILQS
-503 IEDCRKTTLSKFI
+503 IEKCRKTTLSKFI

-524 GVNACKEIERYETN
+524 GISTCKEIEKYETS
-538 KAKERGMETAWNAFW
+538 KANECGMQIWDAFW
-553 DDIENR
+553 DDVVNR
-559 RCLSNS
+559 RYLSNY

-570 RIMDDSFHT
+570 RVMDESFHT
-579 YMDANINFVR
+579 YMDANISFVQ
-589 ELSTEFVFDSISN
+589 ELSTEFIFDSVSDNIS
-602 ALSGDNSLNG
+602 AGDNSLNG

-621 SIFKNRD
+621 HHFTNRD
-628 ELVKDIE
+628 ELVRNIE

-652 LTNDKDSGSSKN
+652 LTNDKESGSGKN
-664 QKAKEL
+664 VKAAQL
-670 NIPIISEVEYRDM
+670 DIPIISEEEYLSLCGEV
-683 IIKN
+683 

>member
-1 MIHHIIFLLDI
+1 MRENEI
-12 KSKGDNTKLSKIN
+12 KKLVKE
-25 RIKFLVHQL
+25 L
-34 NYYRNQYY
+34 NHYRNQYY
-42 NNSVSAISDQEYDEM
+42 NHAISEISDHDYDEL
-57 FDELQE
+57 FDRLQK
-63 LEQTAGFIMSNSPTQ
+63 LESETGYILSNSPTQ
-78 TVGYDVVSELQK
+78 TVGYEVVSELQK

-105 LEELNQFVGGRPAVI
+105 IEELDRFINGKPVII

-166 IDQPGHF
+166 IDHAGHF

-181 TYEDFEHINAGL
+181 TYKDFENINARL
-193 REDQKYKNPRNLAS
+193 SDEQKYKNPRNLAS
-207 GSVRQLDSSIAST
+207 GSVRQLDSSIAKE
-220 RHLKFIAWKVPE
+220 RHLKFIAWKIPE
-232 DAEHETMNE
+232 DGEHNTMRE
-241 RLDYAD
+241 RLDYAE
-247 ALGFDVVPWFLITKI
+247 ALGFDVVPRLCVTHI
-262 ENENLINILKECA
+262 ENEHVINILKIQA
-275 KQLGYPI
+275 NNLGYPI

-320 ELIDIE
+320 ELLDIE

-341 KPVEI
+341 NPVEI
-346 DGTTVERAN
+346 EGTTVERAN
-355 LHNLSVMMRMT
+355 LHNISVMMGMS
-366 NNKPWYKG
+366 NYKPWYKRMR
-374 IKIFVYKA
+374 IFVYKA
-382 NMIIPQVANVIYE
+382 NMIIPQVASVIYE
-395 NSDNDDILEIPDVC
+395 DGNNDDILKIPDIC

-460 LELMINNG
+460 LELLINNG
-468 YLNGIRDLFYLKNYK
+468 YLNNLRDLFYLKNDRV
-483 TELTRIPGLGAK
+483 ELTRLPGLGVK
-495 KVDGILKS
+495 KVDGILQS
-503 IEDCRKTTLSKFI
+503 IEKCRKTTLSKFI

-524 GVNACKEIERYETN
+524 GISTCKEIEKYETS
-538 KAKERGMETAWNAFW
+538 KANEYGMQIWDAFW
-553 DDIENR
+553 DDVVNR
-559 RCLSNS
+559 RYLSNY

-570 RIMDDSFHT
+570 RVMDESFHT
-579 YMDANINFVR
+579 YMDANISFVR
-589 ELSTEFVFDSISN
+589 ELSTEFIFDSVSDNIS
-602 ALSGDNSLNG
+602 ASDNSLNG

-621 SIFKNRD
+621 HHFTNRD
-628 ELVKDIE
+628 ELVRNIE

-642 SSVSS
+642 SSVSL

-652 LTNDKDSGSSKN
+652 LTNDKGSGSSKN
-664 QKAKEL
+664 VKAAQL
-670 NIPIISEVEYRDM
+670 DIPIISEEEYLSLCGEV
-683 IIKN
+683 

>member
-1 MIHHIIFLLDI
+1 MRENEI
-12 KSKGDNTKLSKIN
+12 KKLVKE
-25 RIKFLVHQL
+25 L
-34 NYYRNQYY
+34 NHYRDQYY
-42 NNSVSAISDQEYDEM
+42 NHAISEISDHDYDEL
-57 FDELQE
+57 FDRLQK
-63 LEQTAGFIMSNSPTQ
+63 LESETGYILSNSPTQ
-78 TVGYDVVSELQK
+78 TVGYEVVSELQK

-105 LEELNQFVGGRPAVI
+105 IEELDRFINGKPVII

-166 IDQPGHF
+166 IDHAGHF

-181 TYEDFEHINAGL
+181 TYKDFENINARL
-193 REDQKYKNPRNLAS
+193 SDEQKYKNPRNLAA
-207 GSVRQLDSSIAST
+207 GSVRQLDSSIAKE
-220 RHLKFIAWKVPE
+220 RHLKFIAWKIPE
-232 DAEHETMNE
+232 DGEHNTMRE
-241 RLDYAD
+241 RLDYAE
-247 ALGFDVVPWFLITKI
+247 ALGFDVVPRLCVTHI
-262 ENENLINILKECA
+262 ENEHVINILKIQA
-275 KQLGYPI
+275 NNLGYPI

-320 ELIDIE
+320 ELLDIE

-341 KPVEI
+341 NPVEI
-346 DGTTVERAN
+346 EGTTVERAN
-355 LHNLSVMMRMT
+355 LHNISVMFGLS
-366 NNKPWYKG
+366 NYKPWYKG
-374 IKIFVYKA
+374 MRIFVYKA
-382 NMIIPQVANVIYE
+382 NMIIPQVASVIYE
-395 NSDNDDILEIPDVC
+395 NSNNDNILDIPDVC

-460 LELMINNG
+460 LELLINNG
-468 YLNGIRDLFYLKNYK
+468 YLNNLRDLFYLKNDRV
-483 TELTRIPGLGAK
+483 ELTRLPGLGVK
-495 KVDGILKS
+495 KVDGILQS
-503 IEDCRKTTLSKFI
+503 IEKCRKTTLSKFI

-524 GVNACKEIERYETN
+524 GISTCKEIEKYETS
-538 KAKERGMETAWNAFW
+538 KANECGMQIWDAFW
-553 DDIENR
+553 DDVVNR
-559 RCLSNS
+559 RYLSNY

-570 RIMDDSFHT
+570 RVMDESFHT
-579 YMDANINFVR
+579 YMDANISFVQ
-589 ELSTEFVFDSISN
+589 ELSTEFIFDSVSDNISAN
-602 ALSGDNSLNG
+602 DNSLNG

-621 SIFKNRD
+621 HHFANRD
-628 ELVKDIE
+628 ELVKNIE

-652 LTNDKDSGSSKN
+652 LTNDKESGSGKN
-664 QKAKEL
+664 VKAAQL
-670 NIPIISEVEYRDM
+670 DIPIISEEEYLSLCGEV
-683 IIKN
+683 

>member
-1 MIHHIIFLLDI
+1 MRENEI
-12 KSKGDNTKLSKIN
+12 KKLVKE
-25 RIKFLVHQL
+25 L
-34 NYYRNQYY
+34 NHYRDQYY
-42 NNSVSAISDQEYDEM
+42 NHAISEISDHDYDEL
-57 FDELQE
+57 FDRLQK
-63 LEQTAGFIMSNSPTQ
+63 LESETGYILSNSPTQ
-78 TVGYDVVSELQK
+78 TVGYEVVSELQK

-105 LEELNQFVGGRPAVI
+105 IEELDRFINGKPVII

-166 IDQPGHF
+166 IDHAGHF

-181 TYEDFEHINAGL
+181 TYKDFEDINARLGD
-193 REDQKYKNPRNLAS
+193 EQKYKNPRNLAA
-207 GSVRQLDSSIAST
+207 GSVRQLDSSIAKE
-220 RHLKFIAWKVPE
+220 RHLKFIAWKIPE
-232 DAEHETMNE
+232 DGEHNTMRE
-241 RLDYAD
+241 RLDYAE
-247 ALGFDVVPWFLITKI
+247 ALGFDVVPRLCVTHI
-262 ENENLINILKECA
+262 ENEHVINILKIQA
-275 KQLGYPI
+275 NNLGYPI

-320 ELIDIE
+320 ELLDIE

-341 KPVEI
+341 NPVEI
-346 DGTTVERAN
+346 EGTTVERAN
-355 LHNLSVMMRMT
+355 LHNISVMFGLS
-366 NNKPWYKG
+366 NYKPWYKG
-374 IKIFVYKA
+374 MRIFVYKA
-382 NMIIPQVANVIYE
+382 NMIIPQVASVIYE
-395 NSDNDDILEIPDVC
+395 NSNNDNILDIPDVC

-460 LELMINNG
+460 LELLINNG
-468 YLNGIRDLFYLKNYK
+468 YLNNLRDLFYLKNDRV
-483 TELTRIPGLGAK
+483 ELTRLPGLGVK
-495 KVDGILKS
+495 KVDGILQS
-503 IEDCRKTTLSKFI
+503 IEKCRKTTLSKFL

-524 GVNACKEIERYETN
+524 GVSTCKEIEKYETS
-538 KAKERGMETAWNAFW
+538 KANECGMQIWDAFW
-553 DDIENR
+553 DDVVNR
-559 RCLSNS
+559 RYLSNY

-570 RIMDDSFHT
+570 RVMDESFHT
-579 YMDANINFVR
+579 YMDANISFVR
-589 ELSTEFVFDSISN
+589 ELSTEFIFDSVSDNIS
-602 ALSGDNSLNG
+602 AGDNSLNG

-621 SIFKNRD
+621 HHFANRD
-628 ELVKDIE
+628 ELVKNIE

-652 LTNDKDSGSSKN
+652 LTNDKESGSSKN
-664 QKAKEL
+664 VKAAQL
-670 NIPIISEVEYRDM
+670 DIPIISEEEYLSLCGEV
-683 IIKN
+683 

>member
-1 MIHHIIFLLDI
+1 MRENEI
-12 KSKGDNTKLSKIN
+12 KKLVKE
-25 RIKFLVHQL
+25 L
-34 NYYRNQYY
+34 NHYRDQYY
-42 NNSVSAISDQEYDEM
+42 NHAISEISDHDYDEL
-57 FDELQE
+57 FDRLQK
-63 LEQTAGFIMSNSPTQ
+63 LESETGYILSNSPTQ
-78 TVGYDVVSELQK
+78 TVGYEVVSELQK

-105 LEELNQFVGGRPAVI
+105 IEELDRFINGKPVII

-166 IDQPGHF
+166 IDHAGHF

-181 TYEDFEHINAGL
+181 TYKDFEDINARLGD
-193 REDQKYKNPRNLAS
+193 EQKYKNPRNLAA
-207 GSVRQLDSSIAST
+207 GSVRQLDSSIAKE
-220 RHLKFIAWKVPE
+220 RHLKFIAWKIPE
-232 DAEHETMNE
+232 DGEHNTMRE
-241 RLDYAD
+241 RLDYAE
-247 ALGFDVVPWFLITKI
+247 ALGFDVVPRLCVTHI
-262 ENENLINILKECA
+262 ENEHVINILKIQA
-275 KQLGYPI
+275 NNLGYPI

-320 ELIDIE
+320 ELLDIE

-341 KPVEI
+341 NPVEI
-346 DGTTVERAN
+346 EGTTVERAN
-355 LHNLSVMMRMT
+355 LHNISVMFGLS
-366 NNKPWYKG
+366 NYKPWYKG
-374 IKIFVYKA
+374 MRIFVYKA
-382 NMIIPQVANVIYE
+382 NMIIPQVASVIYE
-395 NSDNDDILEIPDVC
+395 NSNNDNILDIPDVC

-460 LELMINNG
+460 LELLINNG
-468 YLNGIRDLFYLKNYK
+468 YLNNLRDLFYLKNDRV
-483 TELTRIPGLGAK
+483 ELTRLPGLGVK
-495 KVDGILKS
+495 KVDGILQS
-503 IEDCRKTTLSKFI
+503 IEKCRKTTLSKFL

-524 GVNACKEIERYETN
+524 GVSTCKEIEKYETS
-538 KAKERGMETAWNAFW
+538 KANECGMQIWDAFW
-553 DDIENR
+553 DDVVNR
-559 RCLSNS
+559 RYLSNY

-570 RIMDDSFHT
+570 RVMDESFHT
-579 YMDANINFVR
+579 YMDANISFVR
-589 ELSTEFVFDSISN
+589 ELSTEFIFDSVSDNIS
-602 ALSGDNSLNG
+602 AGDNSLNG

-621 SIFKNRD
+621 HHFTNRD
-628 ELVKDIE
+628 ELVKNIE

-652 LTNDKDSGSSKN
+652 LTNDKESGSSKN
-664 QKAKEL
+664 VKAAQL
-670 NIPIISEVEYRDM
+670 DIPIISEEEYLSLCGEV
-683 IIKN
+683 

>member
-1 MIHHIIFLLDI
+1 MRENEI
-12 KSKGDNTKLSKIN
+12 KKLVKE
-25 RIKFLVHQL
+25 L
-34 NYYRNQYY
+34 NHYRDQYY
-42 NNSVSAISDQEYDEM
+42 NHAISEISDHDYDEL
-57 FDELQE
+57 FDRLQK
-63 LEQTAGFIMSNSPTQ
+63 LESETGYILSNSPTQ
-78 TVGYDVVSELQK
+78 TVGYEVVSELQK
-90 VKHSHPMLSLSKTKS
+90 VTHSHPMLSLSKTKS
-105 LEELNQFVGGRPAVI
+105 IEELDRFINGKPVII

-166 IDQPGHF
+166 IDCAGHF

-181 TYEDFEHINAGL
+181 TYKDFEDINARLGD
-193 REDQKYKNPRNLAS
+193 EQKYKNPRNLAA
-207 GSVRQLDSSIAST
+207 GSVRQLDSSIAKE
-220 RHLKFIAWKVPE
+220 RHLKFIAWKIPE
-232 DAEHETMNE
+232 DGEHNTMRE
-241 RLDYAD
+241 RLDYAE
-247 ALGFDVVPWFLITKI
+247 ALGFDVVPRLCVTHI
-262 ENENLINILKECA
+262 ENEHVINILKIQA
-275 KQLGYPI
+275 NNLGYPI

-320 ELIDIE
+320 ELLDIE

-341 KPVEI
+341 NPVEI
-346 DGTTVERAN
+346 EGTTVERAN
-355 LHNLSVMMRMT
+355 LHNISVMFGLS
-366 NNKPWYKG
+366 NYKPWYKG
-374 IKIFVYKA
+374 MRIFVYKA
-382 NMIIPQVANVIYE
+382 NMIIPQVASVIYE
-395 NSDNDDILEIPDVC
+395 NSNNDNILDIPDVC

-460 LELMINNG
+460 LELLINNG
-468 YLNGIRDLFYLKNYK
+468 YLNNLRDLFYLKNDRV
-483 TELTRIPGLGAK
+483 ELTRLPGLGVK
-495 KVDGILKS
+495 KVDGILQS
-503 IEDCRKTTLSKFI
+503 IEKCRKTTLSKFI

-524 GVNACKEIERYETN
+524 GISTCKEIEKYETS
-538 KAKERGMETAWNAFW
+538 KANECGMQIWGAFW
-553 DDIENR
+553 DDVVNR
-559 RCLSNS
+559 RYLSNY

-570 RIMDDSFHT
+570 RVMDESFHT
-579 YMDANINFVR
+579 YMDANISFVQ
-589 ELSTEFVFDSISN
+589 ELSTEFIFDSVSDNIS
-602 ALSGDNSLNG
+602 AGDNSLNG

-621 SIFKNRD
+621 HHFTNRD
-628 ELVKDIE
+628 ELVRNIE

-652 LTNDKDSGSSKN
+652 LTNDKESGSGKN
-664 QKAKEL
+664 VKAAQL
-670 NIPIISEVEYRDM
+670 DIPIISEEEYLSLCGEV
-683 IIKN
+683 

>member
-1 MIHHIIFLLDI
+1 MRENEI
-12 KSKGDNTKLSKIN
+12 KKLVKE
-25 RIKFLVHQL
+25 L
-34 NYYRNQYY
+34 NHYRDQYY
-42 NNSVSAISDQEYDEM
+42 NHAISEISDHDYDEL
-57 FDELQE
+57 FDRLQK
-63 LEQTAGFIMSNSPTQ
+63 LESETGYILSNSPTQ
-78 TVGYDVVSELQK
+78 TVGYEVVSELQK

-105 LEELNQFVGGRPAVI
+105 IEELDRFINGKPVII

-166 IDQPGHF
+166 IDCAGHF

-181 TYEDFEHINAGL
+181 TYKDFEDINARLGD
-193 REDQKYKNPRNLAS
+193 EQKYKNPRNLAS
-207 GSVRQLDSSIAST
+207 GSVRQLDSSIAKE
-220 RHLKFIAWKVPE
+220 RHLKFIAWKIPE
-232 DAEHETMNE
+232 DGEHNTMRE
-241 RLDYAD
+241 RLDYAE
-247 ALGFDVVPWFLITKI
+247 ALGFDVVPRLCVTHI
-262 ENENLINILKECA
+262 ENEYVINILKIQA
-275 KQLGYPI
+275 NNLGYPI

-320 ELIDIE
+320 ELLDIE

-341 KPVEI
+341 NPVEI
-346 DGTTVERAN
+346 EGTTVERAN
-355 LHNLSVMMRMT
+355 LHNISVMFGLS
-366 NNKPWYKG
+366 NYKPWYKG
-374 IKIFVYKA
+374 MRIFVYKA
-382 NMIIPQVANVIYE
+382 NMIIPQVASVIYE
-395 NSDNDDILEIPDVC
+395 NSNNDNILDIPDVC

-460 LELMINNG
+460 LEMLINNG
-468 YLNGIRDLFYLKNYK
+468 YLNNLRDLFYLKNDRS
-483 TELTRIPGLGAK
+483 ELTRLPGLGAK
-495 KVDGILKS
+495 KVDGILQS
-503 IEDCRKTTLSKFI
+503 IEKCRKTTLSKFL

-524 GVNACKEIERYETN
+524 GVSTCKEIEKYETS
-538 KAKERGMETAWNAFW
+538 KAKECGVQIWDAFW
-553 DDIENR
+553 DDVVNR
-559 RCLSNS
+559 RYLSNY

-570 RIMDDSFHT
+570 RVMDESFHT
-579 YMDANINFVR
+579 YMDANISFVR
-589 ELSTEFVFDSISN
+589 ELSTEFIFDSVSDNIS
-602 ALSGDNSLNG
+602 AGDNSLNG

-621 SIFKNRD
+621 HHFTNRD
-628 ELVKDIE
+628 ELVRNIE

-652 LTNDKDSGSSKN
+652 LTNDKESGSSKN
-664 QKAKEL
+664 VKAAQL
-670 NIPIISEVEYRDM
+670 GIPIISEEEYVSLCGE
-683 IIKN
+683 I